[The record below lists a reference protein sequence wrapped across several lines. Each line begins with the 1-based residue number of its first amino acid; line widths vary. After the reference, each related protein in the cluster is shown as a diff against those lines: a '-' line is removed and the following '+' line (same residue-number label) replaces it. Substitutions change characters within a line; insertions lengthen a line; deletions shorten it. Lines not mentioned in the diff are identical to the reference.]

1 VVVVNNPQTID
12 TGNAL
17 QEWLKSP
24 ACFTT
29 LLNTIAPIIRSK
41 AINQGIDLNAI
52 GMDDDVNALAS
63 CLWEFLCD
71 KQERFSDLNAVIR
84 DKNDSLLVSIIINRF
99 FAYCVDERRSSSPF
113 HAYYQHMRKIL
124 SEAEGVQYLPETGG
138 SFYAWAK
145 NQSVTSLTKGTLPE
159 DSFSDWPQSEIA
171 AKDIHKKPCMIA
183 LSRFFWDEA
192 MKRLDTECLIP
203 IRDLTSYVAAIY
215 GLQKPESGQLSTEYD
230 ENDCDIVSRI
240 EDESTFYKPDRSIIE
255 GQLEARAKR
264 LVNFWG
270 AKERRLFL
278 LRFDQQLTL
287 EDAASETGYKSAA
300 AVDYQIKKLVSTV
313 RDSWEQWQ
321 FGFSS
326 GDGDSDAEQDYFFDR
341 LINFCKSAD

>member
-1 VVVVNNPQTID
+1 MNNPHNSKND
-12 TGNAL
+12 SDL

-24 ACFTT
+24 ACFSI
-29 LLNTIAPIIRSK
+29 LLKTIAPIIRAK
-41 AINQGIDLNAI
+41 AISQRIDLNAI

-71 KQERFSDLNAVIR
+71 KQERLNDLNAVIR

-145 NQSVTSLTKGTLPE
+145 NQSATSLPKGTLPE
-159 DSFSDWPQSEIA
+159 DSFIDWSLPGID
-171 AKDIHKKPCMIA
+171 AKDIRKKPHMIT

-192 MKRLDTECLIP
+192 MKRQGNECLIP

-215 GLQKPESGQLSTEYD
+215 GFEKLESGQIVSEGDEYD
-230 ENDCDIVSRI
+230 SDIVSRI
-240 EDESTFYKPDRSIIE
+240 EDDSSFYKPDKSLIE
-255 GQLEARAKR
+255 EQLESRAKR
-264 LVNFWG
+264 LVDFWG
-270 AKERRLFL
+270 AKERHLFL

-300 AVDYQIKKLVSTV
+300 AVDYQIKKLVSSV

-326 GDGDSDAEQDYFFDR
+326 GDDDTDAEQDYFFDR
-341 LINFCKSAD
+341 LIYFCKSAY

>member
-1 VVVVNNPQTID
+1 MNNPQNSKTD
-12 TGNAL
+12 SDL

-24 ACFTT
+24 VCFTI

-41 AINQGIDLNAI
+41 AINQGIDLDAI

-71 KQERFSDLNAVIR
+71 KQERLNDLNAVIR

-124 SEAEGVQYLPETGG
+124 SEAEEAQYLPETGG

-145 NQSVTSLTKGTLPE
+145 NQTITSLPKGTLSE
-159 DSFSDWPQSEIA
+159 DSFSDWPQSDIA

-192 MKRLDTECLIP
+192 MKHLDSECLIP

-215 GLQKPESGQLSTEYD
+215 GLEKPESGQMSSEGD
-230 ENDCDIVSRI
+230 ENDSDVVSRI
-240 EDESTFYKPDRSIIE
+240 EDESSCYKPDRSIIE
-255 GQLEARAKR
+255 GQLESRAKL
-264 LVNFWG
+264 LVNLWG
-270 AKERRLFL
+270 AKERHLFL

-300 AVDYQIKKLVSTV
+300 AVDYQIRKLVSSV

-326 GDGDSDAEQDYFFDR
+326 GDGDTDAEQDFFFDR
-341 LINFCKSAD
+341 LIYFCKSAD